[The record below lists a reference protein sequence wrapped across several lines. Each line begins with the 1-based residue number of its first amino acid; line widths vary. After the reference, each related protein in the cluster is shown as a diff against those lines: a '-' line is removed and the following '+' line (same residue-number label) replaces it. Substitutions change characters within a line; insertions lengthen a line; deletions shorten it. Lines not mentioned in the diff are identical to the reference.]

1 MSFSFYGAN
10 KSLMSFKLLD
20 ANIRKFLSTPT
31 RLQAILI
38 IMTLFT
44 QPSAGST
51 SHIAAWTM

>member
-1 MSFSFYGAN
+1 
-10 KSLMSFKLLD
+10 MSFKLLD

-44 QPSAGST
+44 
-51 SHIAAWTM
+51 